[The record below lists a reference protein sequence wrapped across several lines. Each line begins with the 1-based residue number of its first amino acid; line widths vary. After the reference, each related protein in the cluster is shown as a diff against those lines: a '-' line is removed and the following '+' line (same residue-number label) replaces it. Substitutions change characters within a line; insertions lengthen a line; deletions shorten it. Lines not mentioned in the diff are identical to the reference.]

1 MKNKLLLAM
10 ALASVSISNASAVD
24 LNITFTNLTHGS
36 HFTPL
41 LFSAHDSDQHIFQI
55 STTASQSLQAMA
67 EGGNIS
73 GLAADLS
80 AVNADITENPA
91 AGLTAPGQSV
101 SFNMTTQS
109 TNTNLSVAA
118 MVLPTNDGFVGL
130 DSLVIPGDAGTYT
143 FYLNAYDAGTE
154 ANDEIVNGGG
164 APGTPGIPA
173 DPLGQNGSSATGLA
187 NTENNSNVHIH
198 RGVIGDTDATGGAS
212 DLDSRVHRWLNPVAR
227 LIIEVK

>member
-1 MKNKLLLAM
+1 MKNKSLLAI
-10 ALASVSISNASAVD
+10 ALAASSIASVSAQD
-24 LNITFTNLTHGS
+24 LSITFTNLTHGS

-118 MVLPTNDGFVGL
+118 MILPTNDGFVGL
-130 DSLVIPGDAGTYT
+130 DSLVIPGDAGIYT

-173 DPLGQNGSSATGLA
+173 DPLGQNGTGATGLLIRKTIVMCISIVA
-187 NTENNSNVHIH
+187 SL
-198 RGVIGDTDATGGAS
+198 VIQTQ
-212 DLDSRVHRWLNPVAR
+212 RVVQV
-227 LIIEVK
+227 I